1 MKSEWK
7 CVFCKQWNS
16 YSNDFCNNCNK
27 KRIEDTASEKESLA
41 RRLEISQLGGISIYP
56 SDSILVKIFKRIL
69 IFFRFIFFAI
79 ISIFLWLVAVSH
91 G

>member
-1 MKSEWK
+1 MESEWK
-7 CVFCKQWNS
+7 CTFCKQWNIQS
-16 YSNDFCNNCNK
+16 HDFCINCRK
-27 KRIEDTASEKESLA
+27 KQVEDTTSEKESLA

-56 SDSILVKIFKRIL
+56 SDSILVKIIKRIL

-79 ISIFLWLVAVSH
+79 LSIFLWLVAVSH